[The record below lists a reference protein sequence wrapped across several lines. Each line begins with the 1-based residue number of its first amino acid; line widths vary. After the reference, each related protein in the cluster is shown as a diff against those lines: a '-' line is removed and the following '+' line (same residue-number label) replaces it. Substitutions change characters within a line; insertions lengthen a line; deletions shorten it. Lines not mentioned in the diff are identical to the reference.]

1 MPISYITEKDVLTWC
16 HHCFH
21 QLIHYKVK
29 GSTPRKLGSQSIQ
42 SGSTGHKNM
51 VHGKQEAVVVA
62 TTEKNGD
69 VKLLPL
75 EER

>member
-1 MPISYITEKDVLTWC
+1 
-16 HHCFH
+16 
-21 QLIHYKVK
+21 LIHYKVK

-69 VKLLPL
+69 AKLLPL